1 MNRATTAFLWLEKRL
16 DKSYSDDY
24 SHLMKEKFLFSRLVI
39 ILLAI
44 NLNCA
49 QENLTNFLPGGKDG
63 WVRSGKSAGSM
74 GPEIY
79 DRKNLFDYMDGGAEL
94 YLAYDFQRLV
104 VQRYVSDSADS
115 VTKNPLTVEIYQM
128 NSSPDAYGLFSF
140 DQKGEMVQL
149 GQKGVYGYGLLRF
162 WKDRFLVRILGSQDN
177 LKETILK
184 FGLEIDRKIKTKG
197 KPPEL
202 LSKIPKANQ
211 IPNSDHFFH
220 KQILLNNLYFLSNKN
235 ILNLSDETDCLLADF
250 KFDEQILKL
259 LLIEYPDS
267 KKANNAYE
275 SFNKFYLKNEVSEK
289 NKIIEI
295 EEGKLVGMDLEKNY
309 LLLVFEGKDKKI
321 TLQLLDSAKSSLK

>member
-1 MNRATTAFLWLEKRL
+1 M
-16 DKSYSDDY
+16 S
-24 SHLMKEKFLFSRLVI
+24 
-39 ILLAI
+39 LAI

-49 QENLTNFLPGGKDG
+49 QENPVNLLPGGKDG
-63 WVRSGKSAGSM
+63 WVKSGKSAGFM

-104 VQRYVSDSADS
+104 VQRYSSDSDR
-115 VTKNPLTVEIYQM
+115 KNSLTVEIYQM

-140 DQKGEMVQL
+140 DQEGEMVQL
-149 GQKGVYGYGLLRF
+149 GQKGIYGYGLLRF

-184 FGLEIDRKIKTKG
+184 FGTEIDQKIKIKG

-202 LSKIPKANQ
+202 LSKIPKDNQ
-211 IPNSDHFFH
+211 VPNSDHFFH
-220 KQILLNNLYFLSNKN
+220 KQILLNNLCFLSDKN

-250 KFDEQILKL
+250 KLDEQISKL
-259 LLIEYPDS
+259 LLIEYTDS
-267 KKANNAYE
+267 KNAKIAYE
-275 SFNKFYLKNEVSEK
+275 SFNKFYLKNEASEN
-289 NKIIEI
+289 NKIIKV
-295 EEGKLVGMDLEKNY
+295 EEGKLVGMELEKNY

-321 TLQLLDSAKSSLK
+321 ILQLLDSVKNFLK

>member
-1 MNRATTAFLWLEKRL
+1 MKLKILLST
-16 DKSYSDDY
+16 
-24 SHLMKEKFLFSRLVI
+24 LMIMS
-39 ILLAI
+39 LAI

-49 QENLTNFLPGGKDG
+49 QENLTNLLPEGKDG
-63 WVRSGKSAGSM
+63 WFKSGKSAGSM

-94 YLAYDFQRLV
+94 YLAYDFQRLA
-104 VQRYVSDSADS
+104 VQRYSSDSADS
-115 VTKNPLTVEIYQM
+115 MTKNSLTIEIYQM

-140 DQKGEMVQL
+140 DQEGEMVQL

-162 WKDRFLVRILGSQDN
+162 WKGRFLVRILGSQDN

-184 FGLEIDRKIKTKG
+184 FGLEINQKIKTKG

-202 LSKIPKANQ
+202 LSKIPKDNQ

-220 KQILLNNLYFLSNKN
+220 KQILLNNLYFLSDKN
-235 ILNLSDETDCLLADF
+235 ILNLNDETDCLLADF
-250 KFDEQILKL
+250 KSDEQILKL
-259 LLIEYPDS
+259 LLIKYPDYERA
-267 KKANNAYE
+267 KIAYE
-275 SFNKFYLKNEVSEK
+275 SFNKFYLKNESSEK
-289 NKIIEI
+289 KKIIEI

-321 TLQLLDSAKSSLK
+321 GLQLLDSVKNFLK